1 MSEDTEKTSGE
12 VASVILPGDIE
23 FTCGAPSVEA
33 WDRYVD
39 KASDGHRAAAQRELI
54 YASVVSHDSDYAE
67 KVLDRFPMVA
77 EKICQELDGMSGSD
91 FEFTSSFEDFTFQ
104 AEVDGEAIVFDAPN
118 GHQYET
124 FQTNLEDDKLSTSGS
139 LRQMLRLCCQ
149 EQARFDAVS
158 TKYPTILGP
167 ASAEVRKLCGSD
179 LKVTRKK
186 G

>member
-1 MSEDTEKTSGE
+1 MSEDTKSTSGE
-12 VASVILPGDIE
+12 VASVILPGNIE
-23 FTCGAPSVEA
+23 FICGAPDVEA

-39 KASDGHRAAAQRELI
+39 KAAKGHRKAAQKELI
-54 YASVVSHDSDYAE
+54 YGSVVSHDSDYAE

-91 FEFTSSFEDFTFQ
+91 LEFESSFEDFTFQ
-104 AEVDGEAIVFDAPN
+104 TVVDGESLIFDAPS

-124 FQTNLEDDKLSTSGS
+124 FQTNLEDENLSSSDS
-139 LRQMLRLCCQ
+139 LRKMLRLCCRD
-149 EQARFDAVS
+149 QARFDVVAV
-158 TKYPTILGP
+158 KYPTILGP
-167 ASAEVRKLCGSD
+167 ASFEVRKLCGSE